1 MNAMTAVPVLPSV
14 ALMDWGRH
22 ALWAVVLVWALL
34 GVRQLL
40 LSRTAP
46 TGKRLGGLF
55 AEMVGWLIGWQV
67 AAALLVLW
75 TLWPGPASPA
85 FWLGLA
91 FQSPS
96 LVTGGLC
103 IWMIAR
109 WSRPASPA
117 QGFAQRTTA
126 QRWLVFA
133 GIALGWVLLLDTLAI
148 THAVVPTSIYAW
160 GFTPWPLWL
169 LLALSVLLWVVQEKA
184 IATIFIATSALFM
197 LARLPN
203 GNIFDAVIDPWLWVA
218 LHGLLLSALRRR
230 ALLRRKQQ
238 PLPAQ

>member
-1 MNAMTAVPVLPSV
+1 MNAMPVLPSV

-22 ALWAVVLVWALL
+22 ALWAMVLVWALL
-34 GVRQLL
+34 GVRQMLL
-40 LSRTAP
+40 PRSGPMGRQLGS
-46 TGKRLGGLF
+46 RLGGLF
-55 AEMVGWLIGWQV
+55 GGVVGELVVWQL
-67 AAALLVLW
+67 AAALLALW

-103 IWMIAR
+103 ALMIAR
-109 WSRPASPA
+109 WSRPAVPE
-117 QGFAQRTTA
+117 QPIAQRSTA
-126 QRWLVFA
+126 QRWLVLA
-133 GIALGWVLLLDTLAI
+133 GIALGWVLLLDTLAVI
-148 THAVVPTSIYAW
+148 HALVPTSIYAW

-169 LLALSVLLWVVQEKA
+169 LLALSVLLWAVQEKA
-184 IATIFIATSALFM
+184 FATIFIATSALFM
-197 LARLPN
+197 LAKLPN

-218 LHGLLLSALRRR
+218 LHGLLLSTLRT
-230 ALLRRKQQ
+230 ALLGRKQQ